1 MTLCDDASLL
11 FRHALMS
18 SALALKRPS
27 FFNLTPVTGWTLLG
41 YFLLASNIAAEK
53 WLLGAYDFKEINF
66 ATASLIMLL
75 TALQEGVQKRSLRRL
90 APKRWQ
96 PLVVISLCTLVAWT
110 GFVYSLIGL
119 SMFEYGAMS
128 LLSPLVMGALAIVM
142 LKEQPPKAL
151 GVGLAL
157 GLMGGLLLVKGEWN
171 GVGEWQYHLFML
183 LSLFAASFR
192 WILVKRIGEGI
203 PTSALIFWEPLM
215 VLIAMGLMIDFQEL
229 WTRLELSFLSAAF
242 LLFLSRQC
250 LVRSYQAQDT
260 TATSV
265 AALIYTKLGWTLLFG
280 FLIWGTVPA
289 WSEWLGVLLI
299 VAGSW
304 VVLRRSA

>member
-1 MTLCDDASLL
+1 MSP
-11 FRHALMS
+11 ALT
-18 SALALKRPS
+18 LKRPS
-27 FFNLTPVTGWTLLG
+27 FFNLTPATSWTLLG

-75 TALQEGVQKRSLRRL
+75 TALQEGAQKRSLSRLIPRRWPVL
-90 APKRWQ
+90 
-96 PLVVISLCTLVAWT
+96 LVISLCTLVAWT
-110 GFVYSLIGL
+110 GFVYSLIGM

-128 LLSPLVMGALAIVM
+128 LLSPLVMGALAIVL

-157 GLMGGLLLVKGEWN
+157 GLAGGLLLVKGDWR

-183 LSLFAASFR
+183 LSLLAASFR
-192 WILVKRIGEGI
+192 WILVKRIGDSI

-215 VLIAMGLMIDFQEL
+215 VLVAMGTLIDFSAL
-229 WTRLELSFLSAAF
+229 WERFEWSFLSAAF

-250 LVRSYQAQDT
+250 LVRAYQAQDT

-265 AALIYTKLGWTLLFG
+265 AALIYTKLGWTLMFG
-280 FLIWGTVPA
+280 FLIWGTVPT
-289 WSEWLGVLLI
+289 WREWLGVLFI
-299 VAGSW
+299 VGGSW
-304 VVLRRSA
+304 MVLRRPA